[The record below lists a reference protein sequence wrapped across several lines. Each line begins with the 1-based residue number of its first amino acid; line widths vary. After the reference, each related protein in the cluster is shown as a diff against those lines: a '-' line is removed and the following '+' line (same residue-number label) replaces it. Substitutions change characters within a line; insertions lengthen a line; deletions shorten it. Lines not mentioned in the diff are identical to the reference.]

1 VNQPLERL
9 RSLGYELPSAP
20 AAMAAYVPS
29 RLIPLGDGRALLFV
43 AGQVPVR
50 EGRFL
55 TGRVP
60 DQVSPDQA
68 REAARWCAL
77 NILAQIE
84 AAVGLEAVIEVAQ
97 VNGWVLSADGF
108 EGQPGVI
115 DACSALLT
123 EVLGEAGRHTR
134 TALGTNALPR
144 GVTCEIN
151 ATVVVRM
158 PGDRS

>member
-1 VNQPLERL
+1 MNQPLERL
-9 RSLGYELPSAP
+9 RSLGYELPTAP
-20 AAMAAYVPS
+20 AAMAAYVPC
-29 RLIPLGDGRALLFV
+29 RLVPLGDDRGLLFI

-50 EGRFL
+50 DGRFL

-60 DQVSPDQA
+60 DQVSLEEA
-68 REAARWCAL
+68 REAARLCAL

-108 EGQPGVI
+108 GEQPRVI
-115 DACSALLT
+115 DACSTLLA

-151 ATVVVRM
+151 ATVVVRT
-158 PGDRS
+158 PGGGS

>member
-1 VNQPLERL
+1 
-9 RSLGYELPSAP
+9 
-20 AAMAAYVPS
+20 MAAYVPS
-29 RLIPLGDGRALLFV
+29 RLVPLGGGRGLLFI

-50 EGRFL
+50 DGRFL

-60 DQVSPDQA
+60 DQVSVERA
-68 REAARWCAL
+68 REAARLCAL

-84 AAVGLEAVIEVAQ
+84 AAVGLEAVVEVAQ

-108 EGQPGVI
+108 EDQPQVI
-115 DACSALLT
+115 DACSTLLA
-123 EVLGEAGRHTR
+123 EVLGEAGQHAR

-151 ATVVVRM
+151 ATVVVRI
-158 PGDRS
+158 PDSGP